1 MVPDNWLSNWFNLL
15 KQLITDSIITRIT
28 SFLSLLIVPLMI
40 LSNPDVLSL
49 YLHVALLTQ
58 HVVACDQNKSIL
70 TALSLGLSPLVDCV
84 KSPLLSVDDE

>member
-1 MVPDNWLSNWFNLL
+1 
-15 KQLITDSIITRIT
+15 
-28 SFLSLLIVPLMI
+28 MI

-84 KSPLLSVDDE
+84 KSPLLSVDDEQFISNTVYYMSVKSLNFIANTCIVNSTC